1 MRLSLRGYAAV
12 TVVLV
17 TALTLTG
24 CSQKASSAIEISP
37 SDVVTTRVESEQ
49 SPLYNRVVAL
59 ANGSAEIIDSLGL
72 KKILIGRDIASTEPA
87 LESIPIVT
95 SGHQVV
101 AEKIIA
107 IKPDLVI
114 IDSSVGPSQAI
125 ETLKKSGIRV
135 VAITEIWK
143 VGEITAKVRQ
153 IAQLLGVEAT
163 GEALASEIDKTIKSA
178 STQVEGAPRVL
189 FLYLRGGNSI
199 YLVGG
204 KGSGADSLLQAIG
217 AIDVGATNDSQP
229 FTPLT
234 AESLIALKPEIL
246 LVMTKGLASVG
257 GVSGLIEL
265 PGVVQTPAGK
275 SGRVIS
281 VDDSLLLSFGA
292 RTPSLLGQM
301 AIALN
306 EVRK

>member
-1 MRLSLRGYAAV
+1 MRLSFRGYAAA
-12 TVVLV
+12 TVALV

-37 SDVVTTRVESEQ
+37 SDVVTTRVESVQ

-125 ETLKKSGIRV
+125 ETLKNSGIRV
-135 VAITEIWK
+135 VAINEIWK
-143 VGEITAKVRQ
+143 VVEITAKVRQ

-163 GEALASEIDKTIKSA
+163 GEALASEIDKTIKGA

-189 FLYLRGGNSI
+189 FL
-199 YLVGG
+199 
-204 KGSGADSLLQAIG
+204 
-217 AIDVGATNDSQP
+217 
-229 FTPLT
+229 
-234 AESLIALKPEIL
+234 
-246 LVMTKGLASVG
+246 
-257 GVSGLIEL
+257 
-265 PGVVQTPAGK
+265 
-275 SGRVIS
+275 
-281 VDDSLLLSFGA
+281 
-292 RTPSLLGQM
+292 
-301 AIALN
+301 
-306 EVRK
+306 